1 MSLLS
6 PVARRIPPWPHCA
19 GELLFLCSNPRGAGY
34 GSTDFKFAFKSHLV
48 AKGNCCLGWGW
59 QLGCLSSG
67 WGKVAVAPQL
77 ERNCTRGLWPD
88 ISHSRGFESLCEKRR
103 LEREKERLPGTAL
116 LGAPPGRV
124 SPWRPRSAPAP
135 ERQLSQPRV
144 QRGQELPDTHTEDRD
159 AAKPPVGVLTPQRG
173 LSKLHGTGRDLAHGA
188 QVPQV
193 RRETQASPQGA
204 GGSRKI
210 MATEAS
216 GQGLSETAGSQ
227 ASLRSTVIHQ
237 IQRSKDQTEH

>member
-1 MSLLS
+1 M
-6 PVARRIPPWPHCA
+6 
-19 GELLFLCSNPRGAGY
+19 
-34 GSTDFKFAFKSHLV
+34 
-48 AKGNCCLGWGW
+48 
-59 QLGCLSSG
+59 
-67 WGKVAVAPQL
+67 APQL

-116 LGAPPGRV
+116 VGAPPGHV
-124 SPWRPRSAPAP
+124 SPWRPRSAPVP

-144 QRGQELPDTHTEDRD
+144 QRGQELPDTHMEDRD
-159 AAKPPVGVLTPQRG
+159 AAKPPMGVLPRLTPQQG

-204 GGSRKI
+204 GRLPEDHGYRSIWPRAVRDSKI
-210 MATEAS
+210 KGIPAFDRYSSNTEI
-216 GQGLSETAGSQ
+216 QGP
-227 ASLRSTVIHQ
+227 
-237 IQRSKDQTEH
+237 TEH